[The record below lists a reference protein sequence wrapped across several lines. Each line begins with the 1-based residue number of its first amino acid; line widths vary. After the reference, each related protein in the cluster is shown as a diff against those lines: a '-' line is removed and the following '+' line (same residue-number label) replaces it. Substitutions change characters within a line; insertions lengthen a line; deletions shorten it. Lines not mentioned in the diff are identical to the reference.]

1 MTMKIAALGVI
12 ACTIV
17 ACDSMEGRA
26 QSPAPGAP
34 TGHGSSRTVRM
45 QPLDP
50 VLIQGV
56 KPLAEPRDR
65 YSAAICDRDDKRCN
79 LAVRVS
85 PDCHVTLDPEW
96 IAIGRRHDRVTLVFT
111 LVDSPGFS
119 LQKSA
124 VHPKSK
130 DGENVLRNERV
141 RDGNVVEVDVEN
153 HFKTVKH
160 YAIDVH
166 KGRDVCA
173 TLDPP
178 IIPDL

>member
-1 MTMKIAALGVI
+1 MTIKIAALAAI
-12 ACTIV
+12 ACTIA
-17 ACDSMEGRA
+17 ACDSIEGRA
-26 QSPAPGAP
+26 QSPAPGGSKDRGAP
-34 TGHGSSRTVRM
+34 RAVRM

-50 VLIQGV
+50 VIIQGV

-79 LAVRVS
+79 LTVRVS
-85 PDCHVTLDPEW
+85 RDCHVTLDPEW

-141 RDGNVVEVDVEN
+141 DGNVVEVDVEN
-153 HFKTVKH
+153 HFKMVKH

-166 KGRDVCA
+166 KGREVCA